1 MVAKINLL
9 SRLTPL
15 LFVFAPFLAQ
25 SNMTVYPMAV
35 SINSQGEGN
44 VRVISKSNEVQY
56 IKATVFRIDNPST
69 PQENEVEIKSGD
81 ANHLVVMPPKF
92 ALPAGSSKTVR
103 FVAMEPEQKEKNYR
117 VKFEAVPSID
127 DVATDKKDLSMQ
139 LTVNLIWGIVVSV
152 PPQQPIAKLEVN
164 AAQKLVNAGNQRLKI
179 LTIAYCKN
187 NSKENCKIQTV
198 NKTSSLVRKEI
209 LKAYLATTK
218 SLSNIITGS
227 PKIMASLNWRSINY
241 HCNKR
246 RNSNEKGICKISS
259 GRSDVFC
266 CRLRIGS
273 TKGYY
278 CNGQR

>member
-81 ANHLVVMPPKF
+81 ANHLVV
-92 ALPAGSSKTVR
+92 
-103 FVAMEPEQKEKNYR
+103 
-117 VKFEAVPSID
+117 
-127 DVATDKKDLSMQ
+127 
-139 LTVNLIWGIVVSV
+139 SV

-198 NKTSSLVRKEI
+198 NKNIFPGQERNLESISGYDKIVVKYNNWITKDNGEFE
-209 LKAYLATTK
+209 LAV
-218 SLSNIITGS
+218 
-227 PKIMASLNWRSINY
+227 
-241 HCNKR
+241 H
-246 RNSNEKGICKISS
+246 
-259 GRSDVFC
+259 
-266 CRLRIGS
+266 
-273 TKGYY
+273 
-278 CNGQR
+278 

>member
-139 LTVNLIWGIVVSV
+139 LTVNLNLGGLLLVFHLSK
-152 PPQQPIAKLEVN
+152 PIAKLEVN
-164 AAQKLVNAGNQRLKI
+164 AAQKLVKCRESTLKDFNDRL
-179 LTIAYCKN
+179 L
-187 NSKENCKIQTV
+187 
-198 NKTSSLVRKEI
+198 
-209 LKAYLATTK
+209 
-218 SLSNIITGS
+218 
-227 PKIMASLNWRSINY
+227 
-241 HCNKR
+241 
-246 RNSNEKGICKISS
+246 
-259 GRSDVFC
+259 
-266 CRLRIGS
+266 
-273 TKGYY
+273 
-278 CNGQR
+278 

>member
-9 SRLTPL
+9 TRLTPL
-15 LFVFAPFLAQ
+15 LFVFAPFFAQ

-69 PQENEVEIKSGD
+69 PQEQEVEIKSGD
-81 ANHLVVMPPKF
+81 ATHLVVMPPKF

-152 PPQQPIAKLEVN
+152 PPQNPVIALKVN
-164 AAQKLVNAGNQRLKI
+164 SRSELLNEGNQRVKI
-179 LTIAYCKN
+179 LTVDYC
-187 NSKENCKIQTV
+187 NSVSCKTQTV
-198 NKTSSLVRKEI
+198 NKNLFPGQVRTLDSISGYNKI
-209 LKAYLATTK
+209 VVKYNNWITK
-218 SLSNIITGS
+218 
-227 PKIMASLNWRSINY
+227 
-241 HCNKR
+241 
-246 RNSNEKGICKISS
+246 
-259 GRSDVFC
+259 D
-266 CRLRIGS
+266 
-273 TKGYY
+273 
-278 CNGQR
+278 NG

>member
-15 LFVFAPFLAQ
+15 LFVFAPFLVQ

-103 FVAMEPEQKEKNYR
+103 FVAMEPEQKEKII
-117 VKFEAVPSID
+117 A
-127 DVATDKKDLSMQ
+127 L
-139 LTVNLIWGIVVSV
+139 NLKRFPVLMTL
-152 PPQQPIAKLEVN
+152 PQIK
-164 AAQKLVNAGNQRLKI
+164 
-179 LTIAYCKN
+179 
-187 NSKENCKIQTV
+187 
-198 NKTSSLVRKEI
+198 
-209 LKAYLATTK
+209 
-218 SLSNIITGS
+218 
-227 PKIMASLNWRSINY
+227 
-241 HCNKR
+241 
-246 RNSNEKGICKISS
+246 KISLCS
-259 GRSDVFC
+259 
-266 CRLRIGS
+266 
-273 TKGYY
+273 
-278 CNGQR
+278 

>member
-1 MVAKINLL
+1 MVAKINRLL
-9 SRLTPL
+9 RLGPVL
-15 LFVFAPFLAQ
+15 LLCTSFFAQ

-35 SINSQGEGN
+35 SINSQGEGS

-69 PQENEVEIKSGD
+69 PLENEVEIKSGD

-103 FVAMEPEQKEKNYR
+103 FVAMEPEQQEKNYR

-152 PPQQPIAKLEVN
+152 PPQQTVTKLEIN
-164 AAQKLVNAGNQRLKI
+164 SAKKLLNAGNQRLKV

-187 NSKENCKIQTV
+187 NSKDNSCKTQTV
-198 NKTSSLVRKEI
+198 NKNIFPGQE
-209 LKAYLATTK
+209 K
-218 SLSNIITGS
+218 SLESISGYDKIVVKYNNWIT
-227 PKIMASLNWRSINY
+227 K
-241 HCNKR
+241 
-246 RNSNEKGICKISS
+246 
-259 GRSDVFC
+259 D
-266 CRLRIGS
+266 
-273 TKGYY
+273 
-278 CNGQR
+278 NGEFELAVH

>member
-9 SRLTPL
+9 TRLTPL
-15 LFVFAPFLAQ
+15 LFVFAPFFAQ

-69 PQENEVEIKSGD
+69 PQEQEVEIKSGD
-81 ANHLVVMPPKF
+81 ATHLVVMPPKF

-152 PPQQPIAKLEVN
+152 PPQNPVIALKVN
-164 AAQKLVNAGNQRLKI
+164 SRSELLNEGNQRVKI
-179 LTIAYCKN
+179 LTVDYC
-187 NSKENCKIQTV
+187 NSVSCKTQTV
-198 NKTSSLVRKEI
+198 NKNLFPGQVRTLDSISGYNKI
-209 LKAYLATTK
+209 VVKYNNWITK
-218 SLSNIITGS
+218 
-227 PKIMASLNWRSINY
+227 
-241 HCNKR
+241 
-246 RNSNEKGICKISS
+246 
-259 GRSDVFC
+259 D
-266 CRLRIGS
+266 
-273 TKGYY
+273 
-278 CNGQR
+278 NGAV

>member
-103 FVAMEPEQKEKNYR
+103 FVAMEPEQKEKIIALNLKRFPVLMTLPQIKRSLY
-117 VKFEAVPSID
+117 AV
-127 DVATDKKDLSMQ
+127 
-139 LTVNLIWGIVVSV
+139 
-152 PPQQPIAKLEVN
+152 
-164 AAQKLVNAGNQRLKI
+164 
-179 LTIAYCKN
+179 
-187 NSKENCKIQTV
+187 NS
-198 NKTSSLVRKEI
+198 
-209 LKAYLATTK
+209 
-218 SLSNIITGS
+218 
-227 PKIMASLNWRSINY
+227 
-241 HCNKR
+241 
-246 RNSNEKGICKISS
+246 
-259 GRSDVFC
+259 
-266 CRLRIGS
+266 
-273 TKGYY
+273 
-278 CNGQR
+278 

>member
-103 FVAMEPEQKEKNYR
+103 FVAMEPEQKEKII
-117 VKFEAVPSID
+117 A
-127 DVATDKKDLSMQ
+127 L
-139 LTVNLIWGIVVSV
+139 NLKRFPVLMTL
-152 PPQQPIAKLEVN
+152 PQIK
-164 AAQKLVNAGNQRLKI
+164 
-179 LTIAYCKN
+179 
-187 NSKENCKIQTV
+187 
-198 NKTSSLVRKEI
+198 
-209 LKAYLATTK
+209 
-218 SLSNIITGS
+218 
-227 PKIMASLNWRSINY
+227 
-241 HCNKR
+241 
-246 RNSNEKGICKISS
+246 KISLCS
-259 GRSDVFC
+259 
-266 CRLRIGS
+266 
-273 TKGYY
+273 
-278 CNGQR
+278 

>member
-103 FVAMEPEQKEKNYR
+103 FVAMEPEQKEKII
-117 VKFEAVPSID
+117 A
-127 DVATDKKDLSMQ
+127 L
-139 LTVNLIWGIVVSV
+139 NL
-152 PPQQPIAKLEVN
+152 
-164 AAQKLVNAGNQRLKI
+164 
-179 LTIAYCKN
+179 
-187 NSKENCKIQTV
+187 
-198 NKTSSLVRKEI
+198 
-209 LKAYLATTK
+209 
-218 SLSNIITGS
+218 
-227 PKIMASLNWRSINY
+227 
-241 HCNKR
+241 KR
-246 RNSNEKGICKISS
+246 FPVLMTLPRIKKISLCS
-259 GRSDVFC
+259 
-266 CRLRIGS
+266 
-273 TKGYY
+273 
-278 CNGQR
+278 

>member
-15 LFVFAPFLAQ
+15 LFVFAPFFAQ

-69 PQENEVEIKSGD
+69 PQEQEVEIKSGD
-81 ANHLVVMPPKF
+81 ATHLVVMPPKF

-152 PPQQPIAKLEVN
+152 PPQQPIAKLVM
-164 AAQKLVNAGNQRLKI
+164 LP
-179 LTIAYCKN
+179 TY
-187 NSKENCKIQTV
+187 
-198 NKTSSLVRKEI
+198 
-209 LKAYLATTK
+209 
-218 SLSNIITGS
+218 
-227 PKIMASLNWRSINY
+227 
-241 HCNKR
+241 
-246 RNSNEKGICKISS
+246 
-259 GRSDVFC
+259 
-266 CRLRIGS
+266 
-273 TKGYY
+273 
-278 CNGQR
+278 